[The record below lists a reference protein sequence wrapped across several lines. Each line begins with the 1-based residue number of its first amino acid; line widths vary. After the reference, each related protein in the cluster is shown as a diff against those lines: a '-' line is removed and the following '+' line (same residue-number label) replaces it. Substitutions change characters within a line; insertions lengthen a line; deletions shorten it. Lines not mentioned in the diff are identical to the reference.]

1 MKKAI
6 VGIVVLHLLLF
17 ACSAKQEGK
26 PETVVSQV
34 NEYPDLTLTFDDGSK
49 MSAKKLSGNNVFIL
63 FQPDCRHC
71 QVEAINIEQRLDE
84 FKDYTLYFISSRSM
98 EEIQA
103 FAESLDLDNHDNVKF
118 AWTSTES
125 VLTYYGPI
133 KTPSMYIY
141 KNGKLKT
148 SFNGQTDVQNVID
161 AL

>member
-1 MKKAI
+1 MKKI
-6 VGIVVLHLLLF
+6 LLGIFVLQTLLLS
-17 ACSAKQEGK
+17 CSAKREEK
-26 PETVVSQV
+26 PAAPATQV
-34 NEYPDLTLTFDDGSK
+34 NDYPDLTLTLQDGSK
-49 MSAKKLSGNNVFIL
+49 VRAKGFKGNNIFIL

-71 QVEAINIEQRLDE
+71 QVEAINIEQRLNE

-103 FAESLDLDNHDNVKF
+103 FAETLDLADRDNVRF

-133 KTPSMYIY
+133 QTPSIYIY
-141 KNGKLKT
+141 KDGKLKA
-148 SFNGQTDVQNVID
+148 SFNGETDVQNVID